1 MKNDI
6 SSPHKV
12 ALELIWQLQAAKK
25 EVNYQEESIDGFS
38 NKKDIEKDSLT

>member
-12 ALELIWQLQAAKK
+12 VLELIWLLQAAKK
-25 EVNYQEESIDGFS
+25 EVNYQEESIDSFS
-38 NKKDIEKDSLT
+38 NKKDIENDSLT